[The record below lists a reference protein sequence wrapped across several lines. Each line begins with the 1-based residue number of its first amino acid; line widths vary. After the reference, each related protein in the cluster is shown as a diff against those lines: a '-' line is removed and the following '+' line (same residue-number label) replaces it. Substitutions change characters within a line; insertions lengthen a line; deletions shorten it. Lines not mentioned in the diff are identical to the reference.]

1 MYIIY
6 IYIPVYICR
15 YIYIISKY
23 IPYESPHKSRKI
35 RDLHPHGEAIPRPRA
50 TARSVQVMRC
60 SKSVSSLAMASA
72 RACCLAS
79 KSLKRIQE
87 GIRHDHHQY
96 IYILYKC
103 IYLYV
108 IFIIYNMIIYICDML
123 YIYIYM
129 CVILVINNMIILY
142 TILGHIIIY
151 DILNIYTIICYND
164 LSMII
169 DQYDHSCSFIEY
181 CYYLLDISSRLLMTS
196 MIYLVPMI
204 IYICK

>member
-1 MYIIY
+1 M
-6 IYIPVYICR
+6 YICR

-23 IPYESPHKSRKI
+23 IPYESPQKSRKI

-96 IYILYKC
+96 IYIIQMYIL
-103 IYLYV
+103 
-108 IFIIYNMIIYICDML
+108 ICD
-123 YIYIYM
+123 IYY
-129 CVILVINNMIILY
+129 L
-142 TILGHIIIY
+142 
-151 DILNIYTIICYND
+151 
-164 LSMII
+164 
-169 DQYDHSCSFIEY
+169 QYDH
-181 CYYLLDISSRLLMTS
+181 
-196 MIYLVPMI
+196 IYM
-204 IYICK
+204 